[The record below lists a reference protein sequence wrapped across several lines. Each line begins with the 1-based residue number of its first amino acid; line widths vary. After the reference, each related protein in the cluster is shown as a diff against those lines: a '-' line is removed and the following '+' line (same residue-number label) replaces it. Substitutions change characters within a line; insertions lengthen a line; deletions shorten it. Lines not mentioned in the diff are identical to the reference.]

1 MLCRHR
7 SGKRKSQSQT
17 SGDREGQRRN
27 QVDDH
32 RRHGYF
38 SFGESGR
45 FFWRRAVEPSS
56 PSHYVKKSKWK
67 KKGTEGIFGRSDPNH
82 QTRERGMAGKGWSW
96 FGSRGSSSYTQ
107 SSSYNQNPNSTRLCG
122 VELVLPSDTSKS
134 RRWQRRKRDP
144 RDLCVPQHLDEPLG
158 VFYEHLLLRLLKW
171 IFNRGGLWLL
181 PLLWPAQ
188 SSCRLK
194 KKKKVFVEETRGM
207 SVSDWWWR
215 TPPNTLIHLL
225 KVAVARLLL
234 LLPSATTR
242 NNQRWKD
249 DPSPEAAKRFREPVK
264 GRRNPGRET
273 GRLHR
278 AVTFPPFF
286 FSYL

>member
-1 MLCRHR
+1 M
-7 SGKRKSQSQT
+7 
-17 SGDREGQRRN
+17 
-27 QVDDH
+27 
-32 RRHGYF
+32 
-38 SFGESGR
+38 
-45 FFWRRAVEPSS
+45 
-56 PSHYVKKSKWK
+56 
-67 KKGTEGIFGRSDPNH
+67 
-82 QTRERGMAGKGWSW
+82 
-96 FGSRGSSSYTQ
+96 
-107 SSSYNQNPNSTRLCG
+107 
-122 VELVLPSDTSKS
+122 
-134 RRWQRRKRDP
+134 
-144 RDLCVPQHLDEPLG
+144 
-158 VFYEHLLLRLLKW
+158 FYEHLLLRLLKW

-264 GRRNPGRET
+264 GRRNPERDRTITPGRNLSPLFFLIY
-273 GRLHR
+273 RIP
-278 AVTFPPFF
+278 FSFIFF
-286 FSYL
+286 FSFSPIPDAMCFSYISMHLSFSHSLWLGERKEF